1 MIVDTSVW
9 IAYLSTSESLAS
21 RWLADRIA
29 ADSTV
34 IVPEVV
40 MMELLIGKTDE
51 DTAALRR
58 RLLQRFAIEPL
69 APVRDAEDAAAIHR
83 RCRRGGDT
91 VRSLI
96 DCQVAA
102 MALRIGV
109 AVAHRD
115 RDYEAIRTHCG
126 LRTEPLLTAD
136 TRTISCLTSD
146 PWPSSSAAGYI
157 DIVDQ
162 GTSPAH
168 E

>member
-9 IAYLSTSESLAS
+9 IEFLSTSESFAS

-29 ADSTV
+29 AKSKV

-40 MMELLIGKTDE
+40 LMELLIGTTDE
-51 DTAALRR
+51 SKAIQRR
-58 RLLQRFAIEPL
+58 RLLQRFDIEPL

-115 RDYEAIRTHCG
+115 RDYEVIRTHCG
-126 LRTEPLLTAD
+126 LQTEPL
-136 TRTISCLTSD
+136 S
-146 PWPSSSAAGYI
+146 
-157 DIVDQ
+157 
-162 GTSPAH
+162 
-168 E
+168 

>member
-9 IAYLSTSESLAS
+9 IEFLSNAESIAS
-21 RWLADRIA
+21 HWLADRIA
-29 ADSTV
+29 ANSPI

-40 MMELLIGKTDE
+40 MMELLIGTTDE
-51 DTAALRR
+51 FNAALRR
-58 RLLQRFAIEPL
+58 RLLQRFNIEPL

-102 MALRIGV
+102 MASRIGV

-115 RDYEAIRTHCG
+115 RDYEVIRTHCG
-126 LRTEPLLTAD
+126 LQTEPLF
-136 TRTISCLTSD
+136 
-146 PWPSSSAAGYI
+146 
-157 DIVDQ
+157 
-162 GTSPAH
+162 
-168 E
+168 

>member
-9 IAYLSTSESLAS
+9 IEFLSTSNSFAS

-29 ADSTV
+29 TNAKV
-34 IVPEVV
+34 IVPDVV
-40 MMELLIGKTDE
+40 MMELLIGTTDE

-58 RLLQRFAIEPL
+58 RLVQRFDIEPV

-83 RCRRGGDT
+83 RCRRGGNT

-102 MALRIGV
+102 MALRLGV

-115 RDYEAIRTHCG
+115 HDYEVIRNHCG
-126 LRTEPLLTAD
+126 LQTEPLF
-136 TRTISCLTSD
+136 
-146 PWPSSSAAGYI
+146 
-157 DIVDQ
+157 
-162 GTSPAH
+162 
-168 E
+168 

>member
-9 IAYLSTSESLAS
+9 IEFLAS
-21 RWLADRIA
+21 AESSAGRWLADRIA
-29 ADSTV
+29 ANAPI

-40 MMELLIGKTDE
+40 MMELLIGTTDE
-51 DTAALRR
+51 SQAALRR
-58 RLLQRFAIEPL
+58 RLFQRFSIEPL

-102 MALRIGV
+102 MAARIGV

-115 RDYEAIRTHCG
+115 RDYEVIRKHCG
-126 LRTEPLLTAD
+126 LQTEPLF
-136 TRTISCLTSD
+136 
-146 PWPSSSAAGYI
+146 
-157 DIVDQ
+157 
-162 GTSPAH
+162 
-168 E
+168 

>member
-69 APVRDAEDAAAIHR
+69 APVRNAIAA
-83 RCRRGGDT
+83 T
-91 VRSLI
+91 WQS
-96 DCQVAA
+96 
-102 MALRIGV
+102 
-109 AVAHRD
+109 
-115 RDYEAIRTHCG
+115 IR
-126 LRTEPLLTAD
+126 LRT
-136 TRTISCLTSD
+136 
-146 PWPSSSAAGYI
+146 
-157 DIVDQ
+157 V
-162 GTSPAH
+162 SPPRRQRR
-168 E
+168 